1 MSQVQALGNT
11 AQEITTNYLN
21 LLVAQLQNQNPL
33 EPMDNQDMAGQLA
46 QLSSLEQTEE
56 MNKNFKKVLDATL
69 LQEALHLTGKDVTY
83 LAETTDEA
91 GKTIDVPRMATVGAV
106 AMEEGQLRAYLN
118 NGDEIT
124 TDEIYSVGRDPVSSA
139 LAQGAQL
146 IGNEVKYAVQSPD
159 DADVTLEKTG
169 TISSVR
175 LEEGE
180 IRFVASNGLEQ
191 YELEPSQIIS
201 IGS

>member
-1 MSQVQALGNT
+1 MSQVQALGQNS
-11 AQEITTNYLN
+11 QEITANYLN

-46 QLSSLEQTEE
+46 QLSSLEQTEQ
-56 MNKNFKKVLDATL
+56 MNNNFKKVLDATL
-69 LQEALHLTGKDVTY
+69 LQEAMDLTGKDVTY
-83 LAETTDEA
+83 LAETTDED

-106 AMEEGQLRAYLN
+106 ALEEDGLRAYLD
-118 NGDEIT
+118 NGDEIS

-146 IGNEVKYAVQSPD
+146 IGKTVKYAVQSPD
-159 DADVTLEKTG
+159 DADVMLEQTG

-180 IRFVASNGLEQ
+180 IRFVASNGLEK
-191 YELEPSQIIS
+191 YELGPKQIIS
-201 IGS
+201 IGM